1 MTRSSLT
8 NNHLRY
14 STVARAA
21 VVLYVSRKMKTQYL
35 ALLLSFIASLQAIAA
50 DIPQALTLKTPATW
64 KVEYKGDKG
73 MQFYTVTRKDGDQ
86 ALLMFSRS
94 PVSGNV
100 NQIPEQIKQ
109 LAKGFLVEAGKHEQ
123 IKLKSKEYRIEKIE
137 GDDFSG
143 SFVVFSIEGGF
154 TQAMFM
160 IGDEEGIWNGQFTG
174 TPERWVEAVTILK
187 SLKKKG

>member
-1 MTRSSLT
+1 
-8 NNHLRY
+8 
-14 STVARAA
+14 
-21 VVLYVSRKMKTQYL
+21 MKTQYL
-35 ALLLSFIASLQAIAA
+35 AFLLSFIASLQAIAA

-64 KVEYKGDKG
+64 KVEYKGDEG
-73 MQFYTVTRKDGDQ
+73 IQFYTVTRKDGDQ
-86 ALLMFSRS
+86 ALLMFTRS

-100 NQIPEQIKQ
+100 NQIPERIKQ
-109 LAKGFLVEAGKHEQ
+109 LAEGFLVEAGKNEQ
-123 IKLKSKEYRIEKIE
+123 IKLKSKEYKIEKIE

-143 SFVVFSIEGGF
+143 SFVLFSIEGGF

-174 TPERWVEAVTILK
+174 TPERWAEAVAILK